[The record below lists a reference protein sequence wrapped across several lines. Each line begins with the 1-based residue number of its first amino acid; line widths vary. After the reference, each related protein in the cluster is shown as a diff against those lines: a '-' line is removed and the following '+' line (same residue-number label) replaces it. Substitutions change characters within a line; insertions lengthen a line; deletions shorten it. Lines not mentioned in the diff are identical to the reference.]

1 MLTMNAFRRSGWRP
15 RIKARTPP
23 GTAPGTL
30 ATDPQAPPSVI
41 RVVAYSADEVVEQTL
56 ETPGAIADYMNKW
69 PVLWVNIDG
78 VGDAETLQAVG
89 QLFDLHP
96 LALEDVANCRQR
108 PKHEEY
114 DACAFVVV
122 RMPKLSELGFRNE
135 QVSMFLGPNFVITF
149 QEWAGDCFEPVR
161 KRIRESTR
169 SRFVSADYLAY
180 ALLDAIVD
188 SYFPVLE
195 DLSERLDDMEE
206 EIALNPTAGIV
217 ARVFATKHI
226 LLSLRR
232 AIWPIRDMLNS
243 LIRDPVALI
252 SDPTKTYLRDCYDHA
267 VRIVDLVETYRD
279 LNSGLMEFYQSSV
292 GHRMNEI
299 MKVLTIIATIFIPLT
314 FIAGIYGM
322 NFSGESS
329 PWSMPELYWYW
340 GYPVTLLVMAV
351 ITLGMI
357 VFFRRK
363 GWLG

>member
-1 MLTMNAFRRSGWRP
+1 MLTTSVFSRSGWRP
-15 RIKARTPP
+15 RIRAKTPP
-23 GTAPGTL
+23 GSAPGTL
-30 ATDPQAPPSVI
+30 ATDLQAPPPVI
-41 RVVAYSADEVVEQTL
+41 CVMAYSAEEVVERTL
-56 ETPGAIADYMNKW
+56 ETPRAIAEYVNKW
-69 PVLWVNIDG
+69 PVLWVNVDG
-78 VGDAETLQAVG
+78 VGDAETLQIVG

-114 DACAFVVV
+114 DAYGFVVV
-122 RMPKLSELGFRNE
+122 RMPNLSEVGFRNE
-135 QVSMFLGPNFVITF
+135 QVSLFLGPNFVVTF
-149 QEWAGDCFEPVR
+149 QEWSGDCFEPVR

-180 ALLDAIVD
+180 ALLDAVVD

-195 DLSERLDDMEE
+195 TLSERLDEMEE
-206 EIALNPTAGIV
+206 EIALSPSAEIV
-217 ARVFATKHI
+217 GRVFATKHI

-232 AIWPIRDMLNS
+232 AIWPTRDMLNS

-252 SDPTKTYLRDCYDHA
+252 SDSTKTYLRDCYDHA

-279 LNSGLMEFYQSSV
+279 LNSGLMEFYQSNV

-322 NFSGESS
+322 NFDGDSS

-340 GYPVTLLVMAV
+340 GYPVTLLTMALV
-351 ITLGMI
+351 TVGMI
-357 VFFRRK
+357 VYFRRK